1 MNLQRE
7 QQLDTF
13 RASAKPPPE
22 IYQPS
27 DELRGGSEDEMS
39 RLKTDQ
45 LPLKRKAFSFAGFPV
60 LAQQRFS
67 SLRKQTQ
74 TAQNSL
80 VTKENYESVNTS
92 KRQFRRMD
100 TSYLTSVSEDNSD
113 TGREKKHSS
122 LKMLSEEHNDWLVKN
137 NYATICSGSR
147 RDIKWCDTLVFSSIV
162 SSRLAR
168 PLVSRTTT
176 YNSLPIITQ
185 VRATHVTQ

>member
-1 MNLQRE
+1 
-7 QQLDTF
+7 
-13 RASAKPPPE
+13 
-22 IYQPS
+22 
-27 DELRGGSEDEMS
+27 MS

-74 TAQNSL
+74 TALNSL

-168 PLVSRTTT
+168 PLVSCVFSSRAPLHTTRSLLSLKCVPRMLRSNACKVVRTTILARIK
-176 YNSLPIITQ
+176 YEMKPPLPPNQ
-185 VRATHVTQ
+185 